1 MSNQTILVVDDEP
14 RMVESVQM
22 HLEMEGF
29 QVITANNGFQALEKV
44 VRETPALV
52 ILDVMMPEMD
62 GMETIKRIREVSE
75 VPVIFLSVRGEE
87 FDRVRGLDLGA
98 DDYMT
103 KPFSPRELIS
113 RVNAVLRRTGA
124 RELSGQSEIIVDSD
138 LSINFDQR
146 KVVVR
151 GKDVILR
158 PTEYRLLYQLVT
170 NPGKLLTHEALLSRV
185 WGPEY
190 RDDDQ
195 YVRLYIGYLRQ
206 KIEEDSKNPKYI
218 ISERGLGYRFKEFQ
232 PVNRVNQNQDGN
244 HR

>member
-1 MSNQTILVVDDEP
+1 MANQTILVVDDEP

-22 HLEMEGF
+22 HLEIEGF
-29 QVITANNGFQALEKV
+29 QVITANSGFQALEKV
-44 VRETPALV
+44 VRETPSLV

-62 GMETIKRIREVSE
+62 GLETLKKIREVSE
-75 VPVIFLSVRGEE
+75 VPVIFLSVKGEE

-113 RVNAVLRRTGA
+113 RIKAVLRRTESKG
-124 RELSGQSEIIVDSD
+124 LSEHSEVIVDDD
-138 LSINFDQR
+138 LRINFDQR
-146 KVVVR
+146 KVIVR
-151 GKDVILR
+151 GKEVILR
-158 PTEYRLLYQLVT
+158 PTEYRLLYQLVN
-170 NPGKLLTHEALLSRV
+170 NPGKLLTHETLLSRV

-206 KIEEDSKNPKYI
+206 KIEADPKSPKYI
-218 ISERGLGYRFKEFQ
+218 LSERGLGYRFREFQ
-232 PVNRVNQNQDGN
+232 PVKRA
-244 HR
+244 